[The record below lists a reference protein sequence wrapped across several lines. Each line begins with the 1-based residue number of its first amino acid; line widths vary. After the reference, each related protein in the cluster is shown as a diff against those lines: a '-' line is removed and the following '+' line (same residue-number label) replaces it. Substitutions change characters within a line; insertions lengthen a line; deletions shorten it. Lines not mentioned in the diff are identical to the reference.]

1 MVLEFWISFEIW
13 ILSFVIKTMDYKS
26 TLNLPKTDF
35 PMKADLPKRE
45 PLLLK
50 DWEEKDLYGLI
61 RKNSSG
67 KPKYV
72 LHDGPP
78 YANGNIH
85 IGHALN
91 KTLKDIIIKYK
102 TMQGFNAPYVPGWD
116 CHGLP
121 VEHALFKELKMN
133 KYQIDQVA
141 FRKKAHDY
149 AMKYVNIQK
158 EEFKRLGVLG
168 DWDNPYLTL
177 SHEYEEGIVKS
188 LSELVRKGYIYRGL
202 KPVNWCFRCETA
214 LAEAEV
220 EYEEHVSPSVF
231 VKFKLDA
238 TEDFPKDSCLVIW
251 TTTPWT
257 LIANV
262 AVAVHPDFV
271 YSYLKT
277 DKGNLIV
284 ANVRMQVLPSL
295 GIDKYEIIREFKGK
309 ELEGLGYE
317 HPFGLRKGKVVLAN
331 YVSAEDGSGLV
342 HTAPGHGADDY
353 LTGLKYK
360 LEIIM
365 PVDSKGNFDTSA
377 LEFKGMNVFDS
388 NKVILDKLQSL
399 GLLLL
404 ADKIS
409 HSYPHCWRCKNPII
423 FRATNQWF
431 LGIDHDGL
439 RQKLLKEIRDNINFI
454 PEAGRERISSMVSL
468 RPDWCL
474 SRQRYWGVPI
484 PSLICKKCN
493 NEFLDTGVI
502 EKYREFTV
510 SEGTDCWFIRDV
522 RDFLPPGLKCACG
535 AGEFIKGVDI
545 LDVWFDSG
553 VSAQAVLKKRKEL
566 GGVPCELYLEG
577 SDQHRGW
584 FQSSLIPSMCID
596 GKPPYKSVLTHG
608 HVVDGQGRK
617 MSKSMGNVIPPQDII
632 KDSGADI
639 IRLWVS
645 SSDYNEDI
653 RISKE
658 MLARLSEAY
667 RKIRNTA
674 KFILS
679 NLYDFNPDKDR
690 LELDGLKSI
699 DKWILLKLEDLKEQV
714 TLAYDSFAFHKAYK
728 GVYDFCNEELSMLY
742 LDMVKGRLYTA
753 GKNSIERRSAQTAI
767 YEVLS
772 VLARIM
778 SPILAFTAEDIWKY
792 LPKSK
797 GNNFA
802 SIHLAN
808 WPGPV
813 DKSVLNN
820 EAIANIDTV
829 MSILPEITKLLE
841 DKRVNGLIGS
851 SFDAQIKLLTNNPK
865 RYKFLASLVVEL
877 PEIFKVSQARII
889 EERENFE
896 SLANKSAVCPDIA
909 IEVCRAEGEK
919 CPRCWNYSLA
929 IGKSVKHPLICDRCE
944 AAIEEEKAN

>member
-1 MVLEFWISFEIW
+1 
-13 ILSFVIKTMDYKS
+13 MDYKP
-26 TLNLPKTDF
+26 TLNLPQTKF
-35 PMKADLPKRE
+35 SMKADLPKRE
-45 PLLLK
+45 PLFLK
-50 DWEEKDLYGLI
+50 EWLDKDIYGLI

-91 KTLKDIIIKYK
+91 KTLKDIIVKYK
-102 TMQGFNAPYVPGWD
+102 TMRGFNAPYVPGWD

-133 KYQIDQVA
+133 KYQINQVE

-149 AMKYVNIQK
+149 AMKYVNVQK
-158 EEFKRLGVLG
+158 EEFKRLGVFG
-168 DWDNPYLTL
+168 EWDNPYLTL
-177 SHEYEEGIVKS
+177 SHEYEEGIIS
-188 LSELVRKGYIYRGL
+188 SFMELKRKGYIYRGL

-220 EYEEHVSPSVF
+220 EYEDHASPSVF
-231 VKFKLDA
+231 VKFKL
-238 TEDFPKDSCLVIW
+238 ENSNDFPQGSFLVIW
-251 TTTPWT
+251 TTTRWT
-257 LIANV
+257 LLANV
-262 AVAVHPDFV
+262 AVAVHPAFV

-277 DKGNLIV
+277 VTGNLIV
-284 ANVRMQVLPSL
+284 ANVRMQALSSL
-295 GIDKYEIIREFKGK
+295 GIRNYEVLKEFKGK
-309 ELEGLGYE
+309 TLEGLVYT
-317 HPFGLRKGKVVLAN
+317 HPFGLRKGRVVLAD
-331 YVSAEDGSGLV
+331 YVSDEDGSGLV

-360 LEIIM
+360 LDIIM
-365 PVDSKGNFDTSA
+365 PVDTKGNFDSSVG
-377 LEFKGMNVFDS
+377 EFKGLNVFDA
-388 NKVILDKLQSL
+388 NKIILDKLQSL

-404 ADKIS
+404 ADKIV

-431 LGIDHDGL
+431 LNIDHDDL
-439 RQKLLKEIRDNINFI
+439 RNKVLKEIKDNINFI
-454 PEAGRERISSMVSL
+454 PEAGRERISSMVEG

-493 NEFLDTGVI
+493 DEFLDLKVI

-510 SEGTDCWFIRDV
+510 KEGTDCWFIRDV
-522 RDFLPPGLKCACG
+522 KDFIPQGLKCACG
-535 AGEFIKGVDI
+535 QEEFLKGADI

-596 GKPPYKSVLTHG
+596 AKSPFKSVLTHG
-608 HVVDGQGRK
+608 HVVDAEGRK
-617 MSKSMGNVIPPQDII
+617 MSKSMGNVIHPQDII
-632 KDSGADI
+632 KDYGADI
-639 IRLWVS
+639 IRLWVA

-658 MLARLSEAY
+658 MISRLTEAY

-679 NLYDFNPDKDR
+679 NLYDFDPDKDR
-690 LELDGLKSI
+690 VRVKDFRSI
-699 DKWILLKLEDLKEQV
+699 DKWVVSRFEDVKAEV
-714 TLAYDSFAFHKAYK
+714 TKAYDAFEFNKAYK
-728 GVYDFCNEELSMLY
+728 MIYDFCNEDLSMSY
-742 LDMVKGRLYTA
+742 LDMVKGRFYTA
-753 GKNSIERRSAQTAI
+753 GKKSVERRSAQSALYDI
-767 YEVLS
+767 LS
-772 VLARIM
+772 GLTRLIA
-778 SPILAFTAEDIWKY
+778 PILVFTAEDIWKE

-797 GNNFA
+797 DNNA
-802 SIHLAN
+802 ESIHLSV
-808 WPGPV
+808 WPTEELSFSEP
-813 DKSVLNN
+813 DK
-820 EAIANIDTV
+820 EAVRDISKV
-829 MSILPEITKLLE
+829 MALIPDITKALE
-841 DKRVNGLIGS
+841 EKRVAGLIGS
-851 SFDAQIKLLTNNPK
+851 SFDAKIKLLTNNEEW
-865 RYKFLASLVVEL
+865 YKFLTSLKDGL
-877 PEIFKVSQARII
+877 LEIFKISQVEIV
-889 EERENFE
+889 
-896 SLANKSAVCPDIA
+896 KSNHSDVA
-909 IEVCRAEGEK
+909 IEVYKAEGVK
-919 CPRCWNYSLA
+919 CQRCWNYSLSV
-929 IGKSVKHPLICDRCE
+929 GKIASHLLVCDKCVD
-944 AAIEEEKAN
+944 AL

>member
-1 MVLEFWISFEIW
+1 
-13 ILSFVIKTMDYKS
+13 MDYKP

-35 PMKADLPKRE
+35 SMKADLPKRE
-45 PLLLK
+45 PLFLK
-50 DWEEKDLYGLI
+50 EWQEKDLYGLI
-61 RKNSSG
+61 RKHSSG

-91 KTLKDIIIKYK
+91 KTLKDIIVKYK
-102 TMQGFNAPYVPGWD
+102 TMRGFNAPYVPGWD

-133 KYQIDQVA
+133 KYQIDQVD
-141 FRKKAHDY
+141 FRKKAHAY
-149 AMKYVNIQK
+149 AMKYVDIQK
-158 EEFKRLGVLG
+158 EEFKRLGVFG
-168 DWDNPYLTL
+168 DWDHPYLTL
-177 SHEYEEGIVKS
+177 SHEYEEAIVKS
-188 LSELVRKGYIYRGL
+188 FLELSAEGYIYRGL

-220 EYEEHVSPSVF
+220 EYEDHSSPSVF
-231 VKFKLDA
+231 VKFKLDNSK
-238 TEDFPKDSCLVIW
+238 DFPQESYLVIW

-277 DKGNLIV
+277 AKGNMIV
-284 ANVRMQVLPSL
+284 ANLRMQVLPSL
-295 GIDKYEIIREFKGK
+295 GIEKYEVIREFKGK
-309 ELEGLGYE
+309 ELEGLSYA
-317 HPFGLRKGKVVLAN
+317 HPFGLRRGKVVLAN

-342 HTAPGHGADDY
+342 HTAPGHGADDF

-360 LEIIM
+360 LSTVM
-365 PVDSKGNFDTSA
+365 PVDTKGNFDSSA
-377 LEFKGMNVFDS
+377 GEFKGMNVFDA
-388 NKVILDKLQSL
+388 NKAILDKLNAL

-404 ADKIS
+404 ADELA

-431 LGIDHDGL
+431 LQIDHNDL
-439 RQKLLKEIRDNINFI
+439 RKKVLAEIKHKINFI
-454 PEAGRERISSMVSL
+454 PEAGKERISSMVEL

-493 NEFLDTGVI
+493 NEFLNPEVI

-510 SEGTDCWFIRDV
+510 KEGTDCWFIREV
-522 RDFLPPGLKCACG
+522 KDFLPVGLKCSCG
-535 AGEFIKGVDI
+535 ADEFVKGADI

-553 VSAQAVLKKRKEL
+553 VSAQAVLKKRQDL

-584 FQSSLIPSMCID
+584 FQSSLITSMCID
-596 GKPPYKSVLTHG
+596 GKSPFKSVLTHG

-617 MSKSMGNVIPPQDII
+617 MSKSFGNVIPPQDII
-632 KDSGADI
+632 KDYGADI
-639 IRLWVS
+639 VRLWVA

-658 MLARLSEAY
+658 MLIRLSEAY

-679 NLYDFNPDKDR
+679 NLYDFDPDKDR
-690 LELDGLKSI
+690 IVVKDFRSI
-699 DKWILLKLEDLKEQV
+699 DKWIVSRFENVKTEV
-714 TLAYDSFAFHKAYK
+714 TAAFDAFEFNKAYK
-728 GVYDFCNEELSMLY
+728 KIYDFCNEDLSMAY
-742 LDMVKGRLYTA
+742 LDMVKGRFYTS
-753 GKNSIERRSAQTAI
+753 GKKSVERRSAQT
-767 YEVLS
+767 VLYDILAA
-772 VLARIM
+772 LARLIA
-778 SPILAFTAEDIWKY
+778 PILVFTAEDIWKA
-792 LPKSK
+792 LPKSA
-797 GNNFA
+797 GNNFD
-802 SIHLAN
+802 SIHLTS
-808 WPGPV
+808 WPSLLSKDTGFSAQ
-813 DKSVLNN
+813 DEQAATFIYSVMNL
-820 EAIANIDTV
+820 IPD
-829 MSILPEITKLLE
+829 ITKLLE
-841 DKRVNGLIGS
+841 EKRVAGLIGS
-851 SFDAQIKLLTNNPK
+851 SFDAKIKLLTNSQE
-865 RYKFLASLVVEL
+865 RYKFLASLKNDL
-877 PEIFKVSQARII
+877 LEIFKISQVEI
-889 EERENFE
+889 EKTDH
-896 SLANKSAVCPDIA
+896 LDPALNKSGVYPDIA
-909 IEVCRAEGEK
+909 IEVFKADGLK
-919 CPRCWNYSLA
+919 CQRCWNYSIS
-929 IGKSVKHPLICDRCE
+929 IGKSAKNPGLCDRCE
-944 AAIEEEKAN
+944 AAIHIGEEKVN

>member
-1 MVLEFWISFEIW
+1 
-13 ILSFVIKTMDYKS
+13 MDYKP

-45 PLLLK
+45 PLLLQE
-50 DWEEKDLYGLI
+50 WQEKDIYGLI
-61 RKNSSG
+61 RKESSG
-67 KPKYV
+67 KPRYV

-91 KTLKDIIIKYK
+91 KTLKDIIVKYK
-102 TMQGFNAPYVPGWD
+102 TMQGFNAPYVPGGD

-133 KYQIDQVA
+133 KYQINQVE

-149 AMKYVNIQK
+149 ALKYVEIQK
-158 EEFKRLGVLG
+158 EEFKRLGVFG

-177 SHEYEEGIVKS
+177 SREYEEAIVNAF
-188 LSELVRKGYIYRGL
+188 LELTRKGYIYRGL

-220 EYEEHVSPSVF
+220 EYEDHTSPSVF
-231 VKFKLDA
+231 VKFKLDH
-238 TEDFPKDSCLVIW
+238 TKDFPKDSHLVIW

-284 ANVRMQVLPSL
+284 ANVRIQVLPSL
-295 GIDKYEIIREFKGK
+295 GIEKYEVIREFKGK

-342 HTAPGHGADDY
+342 HTAPGHGADDF

-360 LEIIM
+360 LETVM
-365 PVDSKGNFDTSA
+365 PVDSKGNFDSTA
-377 LEFKGMNVFDS
+377 GEFKGMNVYDA
-388 NKVILDKLQSL
+388 NQAILDKLNSL

-404 ADKIS
+404 ADKIA

-431 LGIDHDGL
+431 LKIDHNDL
-439 RQKLLKEIRDNINFI
+439 RKKVLAEIKDKIAFY
-454 PEAGRERISSMVSL
+454 PASGRERIASMVEL

-484 PSLICKKCN
+484 PSLIYKKCN
-493 NEFLDTGVI
+493 NEFLDPGVI
-502 EKYREFTV
+502 EKYREFTAK
-510 SEGTDCWFIRDV
+510 EGTDCWFIREV
-522 RDFLPPGLKCACG
+522 KDFLPSGLKCSCG
-535 AGEFIKGVDI
+535 ADEFVKGADI

-596 GKPPYKSVLTHG
+596 GKSPFKSALTHG
-608 HVVDGQGRK
+608 HVVDGEGRK
-617 MSKSMGNVIPPQDII
+617 MSKSMGNVIPPQDMI

-639 IRLWVS
+639 IRLWVA

-658 MLARLSEAY
+658 MLTRLSEAY
-667 RKIRNTA
+667 RKIRNTS

-679 NLYDFNPDKDR
+679 NLYDFNPGKDKIAVKQFKRIDQWIISR
-690 LELDGLKSI
+690 LEEVK
-699 DKWILLKLEDLKEQV
+699 KQV
-714 TLAYDSFAFHKAYK
+714 TSAYDDFQFHKAYK
-728 GVYDFCNEELSMLY
+728 GIYDFCNEDLSMYY

-753 GKNSIERRSAQTAI
+753 RAGSVERRSVQTALYKI
-767 YEVLS
+767 IDILTR
-772 VLARIM
+772 LMA
-778 SPILAFTAEDIWKY
+778 PILVFTAEDIWKY
-792 LPKSK
+792 LPKED
-797 GNNFA
+797 GVA
-802 SIHLAN
+802 SSVHLAD
-808 WPGPV
+808 WP
-813 DKSVLNN
+813 KMESSEENN
-820 EAIANIDTV
+820 QIDAIIKMIPDV
-829 MSILPEITKLLE
+829 TKFLE
-841 DKRVNGLIGS
+841 EKRVAGLIGS
-851 SFDAQIKLLTNNPK
+851 SFDAKIKLLTNSEE
-865 RYKFLASLVVEL
+865 RYKFLRSLKDDL
-877 PEIFKVSQARII
+877 LEIFKVSQVEIEKRITWT
-889 EERENFE
+889 
-896 SLANKSAVCPDIA
+896 
-909 IEVCRAEGEK
+909 
-919 CPRCWNYSLA
+919 PR
-929 IGKSVKHPLICDRCE
+929 
-944 AAIEEEKAN
+944 